1 VGAVAD
7 NPQLAQALK
16 YAAHGWPVFPAVP
29 GEKIPVT
36 PRGFKD
42 ATTGEAQIRAW
53 WQANPDR
60 NIGIATGWPGPDV
73 VDVDNHGKAGN
84 GFAAW
89 NQAKR
94 AGLLPQPQAIVQTP
108 SGGMHAYYAGTEQR
122 SASIGGKHLDFRA
135 AGGYVVA
142 PHSTV
147 GGKPYLVVQRQ
158 ASAATVDF
166 AAVRQL
172 VDPQPERPTW
182 NPAQRVR
189 DGGQNLDHLV
199 TQMAGQPEGNR
210 NGFLH
215 WAANRVLD
223 HGQDERL
230 TELANAAV
238 AAGLPRR
245 EADRTITSARQQPRQ
260 DPHATPQQ
268 RGQTRLTPRREPEP
282 AKGAPTATAAGRQE
296 EPPAHAAVLNVDR
309 DGPQRAE
316 SSPEPTQAPEHGPEP
331 QQADQGRTE
340 HHHAEPVAREPG
352 GERGHQAEP
361 EHDAASEPRRG
372 QAASPFAQA
381 RPAPE
386 PEAGE

>member
-1 VGAVAD
+1 MAD
-7 NPQLAQALK
+7 SPQLAQALK

-36 PRGFKD
+36 PHGFKD
-42 ATTGEAQIRAW
+42 ATTDQAQIRAW

-60 NIGIATGWPGPDV
+60 NIGIATGRPGPDV
-73 VDVDNHGKAGN
+73 VDVDHHGKAGN

-166 AAVRQL
+166 AAVREQ
-172 VDPQPERPTW
+172 VDPQP
-182 NPAQRVR
+182 QRQPWKAPQGVR
-189 DGGQNLDHLV
+189 DGAQNLDHLM

-260 DPHATPQQ
+260 DPHATPQP
-268 RGQTRLTPRREPEP
+268 RGQARLAPRREPAP
-282 AKGAPTATAAGRQE
+282 AKARWKPRPRTGRSSH
-296 EPPAHAAVLNVDR
+296 PPAWRSVKGTARSQGGLSPSPGPDRRLSTGQSRSKPAQAAL
-309 DGPQRAE
+309 
-316 SSPEPTQAPEHGPEP
+316 STTKS
-331 QQADQGRTE
+331 
-340 HHHAEPVAREPG
+340 EPG
-352 GERGHQAEP
+352 G
-361 EHDAASEPRRG
+361 
-372 QAASPFAQA
+372 A
-381 RPAPE
+381 RAR
-386 PEAGE
+386 A

>member
-1 VGAVAD
+1 MAD
-7 NPQLAQALK
+7 SPQLAQALK

-42 ATTGEAQIRAW
+42 ATTDEAQIRAW

-60 NIGIATGWPGPDV
+60 NIGIATGRPGPDV
-73 VDVDNHGKAGN
+73 VDGYNHGKAGN

-94 AGLLPQPQAIVQTP
+94 AGLLPQPQAMVQTP

-166 AAVRQL
+166 AAVREQ
-172 VDPQPERPTW
+172 VDPQP
-182 NPAQRVR
+182 QRQPWKAPQGVR
-189 DGGQNLDHLV
+189 DGAQNLDHLM

-260 DPHATPQQ
+260 DPHATPQP
-268 RGQTRLTPRREPEP
+268 RGQAQLAPRRDPGP
-282 AKGAPTATAAGRQE
+282 AKGALEAKAANRQQKPPARVAAVNGDRQE
-296 EPPAHAAVLNVDR
+296 PGR
-309 DGPQRAE
+309 TE
-316 SSPEPTQAPEHGPEP
+316 SSPVPRQAPEYGAEP
-331 QQADQGRTE
+331 QQACPGRPE
-340 HHHAEPVAREPG
+340 HHQMEPVAREPG
-352 GERGHQAEP
+352 RECGHQAEP
-361 EHDAASEPRRG
+361 EHDAASEPSRRE
-372 QAASPFAQA
+372 AASPFAQA
-381 RPAPE
+381 RPEPE
-386 PEAGE
+386 REAGE

>member
-1 VGAVAD
+1 MAD
-7 NPQLAQALK
+7 SPQLAQALK
-16 YAAHGWPVFPAVP
+16 YAAHGWPVFPVVP

-36 PRGFKD
+36 PHGFKD
-42 ATTGEAQIRAW
+42 ATTDPAQIRAW
-53 WQANPDR
+53 WSANPGR
-60 NIGIATGWPGPDV
+60 NIGIATGRPGPDV
-73 VDVDNHGKAGN
+73 VDVDNHGTAGN

-94 AGLLPQPQAIVQTP
+94 AGLVERPLAIVRTP
-108 SGGMHAYYAGTEQR
+108 SGGMHAYYAGTGQR
-122 SASIGGKHLDFRA
+122 SATIASRHLDFRA

-158 ASAATVDF
+158 PGTATVDF
-166 AAVRQL
+166 GAVRQL
-172 VDPQPERPTW
+172 VDPQPERPAW
-182 NPAQRVR
+182 NPPQRVR
-189 DGGQNLDHLV
+189 DGGQNLDHLM

-260 DPHATPQQ
+260 DPHATPQP
-268 RGQTRLTPRREPEP
+268 RGQARLTPRREPEP
-282 AKGAPTATAAGRQE
+282 AKGARQAKAAG
-296 EPPAHAAVLNVDR
+296 PAGGATR
-309 DGPQRAE
+309 PRG
-316 SSPEPTQAPEHGPEP
+316 GPE
-331 QQADQGRTE
+331 
-340 HHHAEPVAREPG
+340 
-352 GERGHQAEP
+352 RG
-361 EHDAASEPRRG
+361 PRRAG
-372 QAASPFAQA
+372 A
-381 RPAPE
+381 R
-386 PEAGE
+386 